1 MTIFTSPISYRRIR
15 PISEHVYTLP
25 VVRELPPRAPDPV
38 GAQSLW

>member
-1 MTIFTSPISYRRIR
+1 MTIWQGTAAHRRIR

-25 VVRELPPRAPDPV
+25 VVRELPPRPPDPV